1 MVSVIAMAAAWIM
14 DFYGE
19 QLVTI
24 FLGCLSPYSSV
35 HVLGYSKTDTRMN
48 LRHRYNYGGLSSP
61 HSHLL
66 PGTKRILEP
75 LLLFPHSWVEENP
88 VIQKTVN
95 I

>member
-1 MVSVIAMAAAWIM
+1 MVSVIAMAAAWIT

-35 HVLGYSKTDTRMN
+35 PVLGYSKTDTCMN
-48 LRHRYNYGGLSSP
+48 PRHRYNYGGLSSP

-66 PGTKRILEP
+66 QAQRESLNLYCYFPIHGLKRILS
-75 LLLFPHSWVEENP
+75 FRR
-88 VIQKTVN
+88 Q
-95 I
+95 